1 MIFDIAFRV
10 QMRYTRAPRE
20 GMSVAGVLRV
30 IFPSDGTGS
39 LRVSLPCELYMSR
52 MSQFASLW
60 LAWMHAPHSCPASS
74 TAPAPAIAMH
84 IVDALK
90 LVLLPRTIC

>member
-10 QMRYTRAPRE
+10 QMLYMRASRE
-20 GMSVAGVLRV
+20 GMSVAGVLCV
-30 IFPSDGTGS
+30 IFRSHGTGS
-39 LRVSLPCELYMSR
+39 LRVSLPCELYTSR

-60 LAWMHAPHSCPASS
+60 LPWMHAPHSCPASS

>member
-1 MIFDIAFRV
+1 ML
-10 QMRYTRAPRE
+10 YTRAPRE

-30 IFPSDGTGS
+30 LFRSDGTRS
-39 LRVSLPCELYMSR
+39 LRVSLPCELYICHDMSR

-74 TAPAPAIAMH
+74 TAPAPAVAMH

-90 LVLLPRTIC
+90 LVPLPRTTC